1 MALFSDDRMPDGRM
15 PAVRGHNS
23 RRGGGAGR
31 VGWIVLCVAIAIG
44 LILAVAPAP
53 YVIDKPGPV
62 YNTLGTADHDGEER
76 PLISIPDE
84 KMYPT
89 SGNLDLLTISR
100 VGNPDTRPNWLAVIG
115 AWLTSSEAVVPI
127 DVAYPP
133 NVTTEQREQANEAQ
147 MVNSQQDAIA
157 AALTELG
164 YEYPTTLTVV
174 SLPADSPSEGIIEPD
189 DQVVSVNGEAVANVE
204 KLREALN
211 DSGADAEA
219 TIGIIRDGVAKDV
232 TVTPVDVGGAVVAGI
247 NVGVEYEFPIDVELQ
262 LDRVGGPSAGM
273 MFALGIIDKLT
284 PGQIQGGE
292 HVAGTGTIDQSGK
305 VGAIGGIRQK
315 LYGAKDAGA
324 EWFLAPESNCDEVT
338 GHVPDGLTVF
348 SVATLDDSL
357 AALEAIRTGE
367 GVSDLPSCPA
377 A

>member
-1 MALFSDDRMPDGRM
+1 M
-15 PAVRGHNS
+15 PAERAHIT

-31 VGWIVLCVAIAIG
+31 TGWIVLCIAIAIG

-84 KMYPT
+84 KVYPT
-89 SGNLDLLTISR
+89 SGSLDLLTVSR
-100 VGNPDTRPNWLAVIG
+100 VGNPDTRPNWLAVMG
-115 AWLTSSEAVVPI
+115 AWLASSEAVVPI

-133 NVTTEQREQANEAQ
+133 SVTTEQREQANEAL
-147 MVNSQQDAIA
+147 MVDSQQDAIA

-164 YEYPTTLTVV
+164 YDYPTTLTVV
-174 SLPADSPSEGIIEPD
+174 SLSTDSRSEGIIEPD
-189 DQVVSVNGEAVANVE
+189 DQVVSVNGEAVAGVE
-204 KLREALN
+204 ELREALN
-211 DSGADAEA
+211 DNGADTEA
-219 TIGIIRDGVAKDV
+219 TIGIIRDGVEKDV
-232 TVTPVDVGGAVVAGI
+232 IVTPADVGGAVVAGI
-247 NVGVEYEFPIDVELQ
+247 NVGVEYDFPIDVELQ

-284 PGQIQGGE
+284 PGKIQGGE

-305 VGAIGGIRQK
+305 IGAIGGIRQK
-315 LYGAKDAGA
+315 LYGARDAGA
-324 EWFLAPESNCDEVT
+324 EWFLTPESNCNEVT

-348 SVATLDDSL
+348 AVETLDDSL

-367 GVSDLPSCPA
+367 GASELPTCPVD
-377 A
+377 